1 MKQRALELLE
11 SCTQAFGVSSDEGPI
26 RALIAE
32 ELGAPIDYDRM
43 GNLYHRQPGKG
54 KDAPVVMVEAHM
66 DEIGFMIRTITP
78 DGYLKFVTLGG
89 WWGHVLLA
97 QRVRIRTRAGDYI
110 IGVISSTPPH
120 QLGPAQKDKVMKIDH
135 MCIDVGAT
143 SADDVRERFGID
155 VGDTAVPD
163 APFSQLQNPDM
174 LLSKAF
180 DNRVGVSMMIQTAE
194 EMRSRKHSAKLVSV
208 AAVQEELG
216 TRGAQVAGRV
226 LQPDVAIV
234 LEGPPADDLL
244 GMPVAEQ
251 QGALGKGPQLRL
263 MDPTA
268 VMNRGLVDF
277 VRDVAKAEDIPLQ
290 LAVRNSGGTDARA
303 LQVHGRGVPT
313 IVLGVPARYIH
324 THNAMIHLEDYLQS
338 VRLLIA
344 VLEKL
349 DRKAVESFFT
359 F

>member
-1 MKQRALELLE
+1 
-11 SCTQAFGVSSDEGPI
+11 
-26 RALIAE
+26 
-32 ELGAPIDYDRM
+32 
-43 GNLYHRQPGKG
+43 
-54 KDAPVVMVEAHM
+54 
-66 DEIGFMIRTITP
+66 
-78 DGYLKFVTLGG
+78 
-89 WWGHVLLA
+89 
-97 QRVRIRTRAGDYI
+97 
-110 IGVISSTPPH
+110 
-120 QLGPAQKDKVMKIDH
+120 
-135 MCIDVGAT
+135 
-143 SADDVRERFGID
+143 
-155 VGDTAVPD
+155 
-163 APFSQLQNPDM
+163 
-174 LLSKAF
+174 
-180 DNRVGVSMMIQTAE
+180 
-194 EMRSRKHSAKLVSV
+194 
-208 AAVQEELG
+208 
-216 TRGAQVAGRV
+216 